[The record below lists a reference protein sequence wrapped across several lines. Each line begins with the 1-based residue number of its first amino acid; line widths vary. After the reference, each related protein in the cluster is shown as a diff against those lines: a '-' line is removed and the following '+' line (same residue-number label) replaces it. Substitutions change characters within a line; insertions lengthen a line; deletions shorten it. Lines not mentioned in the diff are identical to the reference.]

1 MNSHDKILDKDLID
15 DTSMWTLAMQFSA
28 SGVEVAAYSE
38 IEDNSL
44 IYRSLPLVFDGTTR
58 LRAMEDAVYENPFL
72 LREFRRTFIVVE
84 PEASMLVPHDA
95 GELEA
100 ARIAD
105 ATLGQED
112 REWATEESGARNTLI
127 AYGFA
132 DGFRRFVRRT
142 FGNDTTPLS
151 HLAVLSRY
159 FLRKVQRGKPAG
171 MLVNL
176 RKGAI
181 DVIAIERGSLM
192 MANSFIC
199 RDVADM
205 AYYVMACRK
214 YTAMNS
220 DADLY
225 LCGDS
230 EMREPLA
237 VMLRRFLSSVKPLIF
252 PPAMFRVGREAMQ
265 VPFPLIVSP
274 ICE

>member
-1 MNSHDKILDKDLID
+1 MNNHDKILDKDLIE
-15 DTSMWTLAMQFSA
+15 DTSMWTLAMQFSTT
-28 SGVEVAAYSE
+28 GVEVAAYSE

-44 IYRSLPLVFDGTTR
+44 IYRTLPLVIDGTTP
-58 LRAMEDAVYENPFL
+58 LGAIEDAVYENPFL
-72 LREFRRTFIVVE
+72 LREFRRTFVIVE
-84 PEASMLVPHDA
+84 PEASMLTPSEADTA
-95 GELEA
+95 AA
-100 ARIAD
+100 ARIA
-105 ATLGQED
+105 AETLGHD
-112 REWATEESGARNTLI
+112 GREWTADDSGARNALI

-142 FGNDTTPLS
+142 FGNDVTPMS

-181 DVIAIERGSLM
+181 DVIVVEGGNLL
-192 MANSFIC
+192 MANTFTC
-199 RDVADM
+199 REAADM
-205 AYYVMACRK
+205 AYYVMACRRF
-214 YTAMNS
+214 TAMEP

-225 LCGDS
+225 LCGDI
-230 EMREPLA
+230 ELREPLA
-237 VMLRRFLSSVKPLIF
+237 AMLRRFLSSVKPLIF

-265 VPFPLIVSP
+265 VPFSLIVSP